1 MTHFSFIFKKPFCL
15 TIAIIYVLISFS
27 AFAQHISVLGIPIDG
42 NITSFQKKL
51 NAKGFKF
58 NKDEL
63 ENFAD
68 GIRYYNGSVQG
79 HKTDLKVFFNR
90 KTQLVY
96 KVDVITHSNDEN
108 FIKRLFNKTTQSIE
122 GKYAYKKSI
131 IDDITVKTKY
141 SIYSSK
147 LSDECL
153 GNIIVSHCETYDM
166 TNRLKPSGFS
176 LICTYED
183 AKNTSLLTPK
193 KKKKKTPFYLPI
205 VFENPDNF
213 YKDIISAVG
222 FMENECYESSI
233 NNFLSALDFFKY
245 GCAPE
250 NYANYE
256 DIIEN
261 NIFELENH
269 EIGIIKTAY
278 SNEYAKVYR
287 ITDEKGNFKCIQYGV
302 CSGFGAMTYNI
313 KLNADD
319 IKQQITALEKMKTA
333 FSQKLKAVEN
343 VALAEYWRET
353 IDITM
358 PALYGRIR
366 TYTPLE
372 MYWDRCNL
380 TSKFE
385 HFKPNLYN
393 LYIQIYNG
401 NDAVLRFNN
410 IEDIDTYINFLKSVN
425 TH

>member
-1 MTHFSFIFKKPFCL
+1 MKQKFIYYFLSLVIFSL
-15 TIAIIYVLISFS
+15 SSS
-27 AFAQHISVLGIPIDG
+27 AFAQHINVLGIPIDG

-68 GIRYYNGSVQG
+68 GIRYYNGSVQRRR
-79 HKTDLKVFFNR
+79 TDLKVFFNR

-108 FIKRLFNKTTQSIE
+108 YIKRLFNKTIQSIE
-122 GKYAYKKSI
+122 SKYSFKKSI
-131 IDDITVKTKY
+131 IDDKSVKIKY

-147 LSDECL
+147 TSDECL
-153 GNIIVSHCETYDM
+153 GYIIVNHCETFDM

-183 AKNTSLLTPK
+183 AKNTSLLTPSTTEP
-193 KKKKKTPFYLPI
+193 KTPFYLPI

-250 NYANYE
+250 DNVNYE

-261 NIFELENH
+261 NILEMENL

-287 ITDEKGNFKCIQYGV
+287 ITDENGNFKCIQYGV

-319 IKQQITALEKMKTA
+319 IKQQIIALEKMKIV

-343 VALAEYWRET
+343 VALHEYWREK

-372 MYWDRCNL
+372 MYWKRCNL
-380 TSKFE
+380 TSEFE

-401 NDAVLRFNN
+401 SEAVLRFNN
-410 IEDIDTYINFLKSVN
+410 IEEIDTYINFLKSVN
-425 TH
+425 TN